1 MLVAQSFCGIV
12 LNSLASVRPY
22 AGNGIEARIDRHH
35 NHNGVHDMTRATDM
49 ARRIGTD
56 FARELNGD
64 PREAQ
69 NWSAL
74 NEYDDLPEY
83 DYLTLKLEFG
93 KVTAEMAAAYKA
105 AFNETFVGVTV

>member
-1 MLVAQSFCGIV
+1 
-12 LNSLASVRPY
+12 
-22 AGNGIEARIDRHH
+22 
-35 NHNGVHDMTRATDM
+35 MTRATDM
-49 ARRIGTD
+49 ARRIAID
-56 FARELNGD
+56 MARELNGD

-93 KVTAEMAAAYKA
+93 KVTPEMEAAYKG
-105 AFNETFVGVTV
+105 AFNETFVGVTA